1 MFDISYVTHS
11 TLNPPKPILP
21 NASCR
26 NQRRPFT
33 SADGAPELAP
43 PNGAELA
50 PNGAPRNPSTR
61 TARVTSKLLGPSSP
75 ELKRRRSDAGPPL
88 KRVGGRG

>member
-43 PNGAELA
+43 PNGVELA
-50 PNGAPRNPSTR
+50 PPRSKESVDTDGKGDIKAPWP
-61 TARVTSKLLGPSSP
+61 
-75 ELKRRRSDAGPPL
+75 DAGPPL
-88 KRVGGRG
+88 KRRRRRR

>member
-43 PNGAELA
+43 PNGVELA
-50 PNGAPRNPSTR
+50 PPRSKESVDTDGKGDIKAPWP
-61 TARVTSKLLGPSSP
+61 
-75 ELKRRRSDAGPPL
+75 DAGPPL